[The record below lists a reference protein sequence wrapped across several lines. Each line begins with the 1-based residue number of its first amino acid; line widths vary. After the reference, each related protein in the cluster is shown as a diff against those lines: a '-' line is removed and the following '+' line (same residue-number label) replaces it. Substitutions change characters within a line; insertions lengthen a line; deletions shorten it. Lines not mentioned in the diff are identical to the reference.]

1 MKRMFFYGT
10 PCISRNVPYIVVIKL
25 ARLLMHLSPPYAVV
39 KDGVLFFAKLN
50 RQLLNRGGGIS
61 SHRTLLLEA
70 GPWLMTIKL
79 GA

>member
-1 MKRMFFYGT
+1 MFFYGT

-50 RQLLNRGGGIS
+50 GQLLNRGNLVTPDTFTGS
-61 SHRTLLLEA
+61 RDLATA
-70 GPWLMTIKL
+70 Q
-79 GA
+79 